1 MEPITYDKIQDICSQ
16 SSIKVADPSIG
27 IGRELTYINPPLRTL
42 VFQFVESDPL
52 EYVAGA
58 VALILDIE
66 EEWLLFPRY
75 GNASDLQLLVGKD
88 DFAAILVKASER
100 PSLVN
105 YLCTRP
111 TSREFASADLYV
123 VSKSGNILITWDHHT
138 AREGLSVKFQQIQD
152 ASSVLVALNEFGA
165 ELEVYYVN
173 R

>member
-1 MEPITYDKIQDICSQ
+1 M
-16 SSIKVADPSIG
+16 ADPSIG
-27 IGRELTYINPPLRTL
+27 IGRELSYINPPLRTL

-66 EEWLLFPRY
+66 EEWLLFPRF
-75 GNASDLQLLVGKD
+75 GNASDIQLLVGKD
-88 DFAAILVKASER
+88 DFAAILVKAPER
-100 PSLVN
+100 PILVN
-105 YLCTRP
+105 YLCTRS

-138 AREGLSVKFQQIQD
+138 LAEGLSIQFQQVKD
-152 ASSVLVALNEFGA
+152 ASQVLLALNEFGA
-165 ELEVYYVN
+165 ELDVYYVN